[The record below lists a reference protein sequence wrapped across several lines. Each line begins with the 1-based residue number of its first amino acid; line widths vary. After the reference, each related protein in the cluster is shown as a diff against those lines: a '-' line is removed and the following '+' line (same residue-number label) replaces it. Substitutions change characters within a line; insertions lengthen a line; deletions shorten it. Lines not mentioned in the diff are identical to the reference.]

1 MAKVTSKLQLTI
13 PKAVADQYG
22 ISPGDEV
29 DWVPAGDAIRV
40 VPASARSSRLGL
52 KEPLALSD
60 QATAPQRRRQ
70 DIPTAEKVRLL
81 KQLLQRG
88 GNGRQAG
95 SRARRSKTRA
105 ERERGWTREELYTRG
120 SSR

>member
-1 MAKVTSKLQLTI
+1 MTSKLQLTI

-29 DWVPAGDAIRV
+29 DLTASGAFIRMA
-40 VPASARSSRLGL
+40 PSSSR
-52 KEPLALSD
+52 
-60 QATAPQRRRQ
+60 RRNL
-70 DIPTAEKVRLL
+70 PPAEKVRLL

-88 GNGRQAG
+88 R
-95 SRARRSKTRA
+95 SRRKGALRTRHAKTPA

-120 SSR
+120 GSR